1 MYFCYLIYLIH
12 FYFLLATVVAVK
24 DLTTTI
30 KGKIIIPNFNGKE
43 GQPKFITVESFQLAN
58 IELVLNGGEY
68 KALTTTTGE
77 FQFYNV
83 PAGFRKKI

>member
-1 MYFCYLIYLIH
+1 MFFIV
-12 FYFLLATVVAVK
+12 ATVAAVK

-68 KALTTTTGE
+68 KALTTITGQ
-77 FQFYNV
+77 FQFYNIPV
-83 PAGFRKKI
+83 GF